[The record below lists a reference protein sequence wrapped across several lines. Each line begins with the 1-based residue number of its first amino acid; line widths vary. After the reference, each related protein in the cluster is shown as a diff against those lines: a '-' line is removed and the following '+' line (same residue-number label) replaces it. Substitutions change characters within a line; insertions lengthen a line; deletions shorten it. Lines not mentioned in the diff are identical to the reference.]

1 MSYIILLSSVI
12 MFVLY
17 FALKFVAYR
26 TFYSD
31 RPTFKELRKYAFEN
45 NFKRGRNAKAF
56 KYVAISLFL
65 FGIVSLLFTPSIST
79 ELQDRSFVM
88 TILKM
93 LLLLTGGVNFMARN
107 VLYEEEHKDNK
118 KFAIPLLEIFD
129 VFRKTQWLVSEK
141 DAISI
146 VVNLSTI
153 AIVIILIGLFY
164 TAFFLN

>member
-1 MSYIILLSSVI
+1 MSYIILLSSII

-26 TFYSD
+26 TFYSE
-31 RPTFKELRKYAFEN
+31 RPTFTKLRKYAFEN
-45 NFKRGRNAKAF
+45 NVKRGRNAKAF
-56 KYVAISLFL
+56 KYVAISLLL
-65 FGIVSLLFTPSIST
+65 FGIVSLLFTPNIST
-79 ELQDRSFVM
+79 ELRDRSVVM

-107 VLYEEEHKDNK
+107 VLYEEEHKGNK

-129 VFRKTQWLVSEK
+129 VFKKTQWLISGK
-141 DAISI
+141 DAITI
-146 VVNLSTI
+146 VVNVTTI

-164 TAFFLN
+164 TTFFA

>member
-1 MSYIILLSSVI
+1 MSYIILLSSII

-26 TFYSD
+26 TFYSEH
-31 RPTFKELRKYAFEN
+31 PTFTELRKYAFEN
-45 NFKRGRNAKAF
+45 NVKRGRNAKAF
-56 KYVAISLFL
+56 KYVAISLLL
-65 FGIVSLLFTPSIST
+65 FGIVSLLFTPNIST
-79 ELQDRSFVM
+79 ELRDRSVVM

-107 VLYEEEHKDNK
+107 VLYEEEHKGNK

-129 VFRKTQWLVSEK
+129 VFKKTQWLISGK
-141 DAISI
+141 DAITI
-146 VVNLSTI
+146 VVNVTTI

-164 TAFFLN
+164 TTFFA